1 MNSTTTDLRHEVRHL
16 AEEAFQLKLISGYG
30 DSEYGDKY
38 QIVCDGRP
46 KHFSL
51 ERSLFILSSLITN
64 SRTHNEFP
72 TDGLDSALEN

>member
-1 MNSTTTDLRHEVRHL
+1 MNSTTIDLRDEVRHL
-16 AEEAFQLKLISGYG
+16 AEEAFHLKLISGYG

-51 ERSLFILSSLITN
+51 ERSRFILSHLITN
-64 SRTHNEFP
+64 SRTHEELP
-72 TDGLDSALEN
+72 TDQLDSALEN